1 MKSTIRWFYLTGS
14 LTVLVLALMG
24 VLWVMSVAAAPPGA
38 TELTGGELAT
48 NVSVVSPDLDI
59 VSGDREYGVVEVT
72 LTNTALDTARF
83 VGDGPAGQSSDFDL
97 NKDGDK
103 DSDDAILITIQ
114 ETDVYEG
121 TSFRVRLRDGVEI
134 EVDYQLE
141 YLPEDLNTI
150 LPMVD
155 RNGSGSVTIAD
166 IEIADDVEGATH
178 GPSDVSLIE
187 VQDAADGR
195 LLFYTKSDLK
205 AGNVFALRFATSP
218 QETALTNVKGD
229 SGSFDLLTVEA
240 IKGTAGEYS
249 GTFIAVEDIVIDM
262 GTGLG
267 DLDTI
272 THEQHDVPA
281 GLRGNV
287 SLEDQI
293 VEAPGPIAASTQFD
307 VTLKNPPLRSTR
319 GHDSV
324 TAADITIGTAGVS
337 IVTVVDQT
345 TGWIRL
351 MTDANTT
358 LDTGDDIKVT
368 YRGSDSFEIEV
379 DFAPMEGPFTE
390 KIVPSDTDVLAEFE
404 DFFQIISTNTGTGVT
419 KIGVIVGTGDD
430 DDDLN
435 EALASHI
442 TVIGVSYTGTELV
455 TVPTAV
461 TANGTFEV
469 TLDFAPQDAN
479 GIDAVTAA
487 DVVII
492 TGDVGVT
499 RGDVVSVNGRS
510 VTFRADSTL
519 VGGETFT
526 VAYALRVGQNPR
538 NALRPNEQVRPVIQV
553 GAGSRVTITSDD
565 DKATVDA
572 ESDAPQFENAT
583 PGDGSATDDL
593 AQVLSIDIS
602 DALAG
607 VDTDTIRFLV
617 SDDEEVLTADADL
630 QVFGDGND
638 ENITITTLG
647 DIITAS
653 VALDDLDDL
662 PGLLIDDDGVTDV
675 FWFVQASDEA
685 GNTAT
690 TDADSDDGG
699 NQGFSLRVDNEDP
712 EIEGVFIGDLWN
724 ADEDRIDGDR
734 RIGVGQ
740 FLGGSGNPKM
750 IRVEFSEDLD
760 GNSITTSDFSVTDA
774 DGNPLAIAN
783 VQWFDEDNSDE
794 RAGAAVAR
802 RSVFIE
808 LEQALSAGDVPQVNL
823 IGTVNDAAGNTVTN
837 VTIESDDVN
846 DGIAPTATVL
856 LDTTLSTEDVVITV
870 RADES
875 IRTLEPELE
884 LFISTSDDSDIAVAV
899 ATGIQPPRSKR
910 TSGENEWT
918 FNLSIADSNKYSVVV
933 TVDDASRNQ
942 STTGE
947 KDWTDSGSISFEIDD
962 TLPRPVD
969 AAGKLTTLPL
979 DDELEATFSDPFFIE
994 INWLSEDAEYTG
1006 DSQKNVDLTKAV
1018 LDEGDSNERDVM
1030 GLTSSRDGR
1039 RWTIA
1044 VPGIGLGEHTLTFN
1058 GEDAL
1063 GNTLSDDEELTF
1075 TVVARPSFG
1084 LSLTPG
1090 MNLVSIPGEPSNNA
1104 INTVF
1109 GDSPAVDL
1117 VFTRDGDLWLVAQR
1131 DAESDM
1137 FEATGGIS
1145 DLTSID
1151 AQHAYWVRAS
1161 ASVTVEIDIPA
1172 LGAQRLLPSIDV
1184 MGNTWN
1190 LVPVI
1195 SLLPLEKIPQ
1205 GSTLDADNYL
1215 GTNWT
1220 RAFTFERGQWRGVV
1234 TNLGV
1239 THICGNPDQT
1249 PVTTGDCGAQDPANA
1264 GEFFTEDEGAQT
1276 DDAVDIGRG
1285 YWVWFT
1291 EDGTITP

>member
-1 MKSTIRWFYLTGS
+1 
-14 LTVLVLALMG
+14 MG
-24 VLWVMSVAAAPPGA
+24 
-38 TELTGGELAT
+38 
-48 NVSVVSPDLDI
+48 
-59 VSGDREYGVVEVT
+59 
-72 LTNTALDTARF
+72 
-83 VGDGPAGQSSDFDL
+83 
-97 NKDGDK
+97 
-103 DSDDAILITIQ
+103 
-114 ETDVYEG
+114 
-121 TSFRVRLRDGVEI
+121 DGVEI
-134 EVDYQLE
+134 EVPYQRE
-141 YLPEDLNTI
+141 NLPADLATI
-150 LPMVD
+150 LPIVD

-166 IEIADDVEGATH
+166 IEIADPDDVAGANI
-178 GPSDVSLIE
+178 GPSDVRLTE
-187 VQDAADGR
+187 VQDAATGR
-195 LLFYTKSDLK
+195 LLFFATNDLVT
-205 AGNVFALRFATSP
+205 GDTFALRFATSP

-240 IKGTAGEYS
+240 IDGTPGEYS
-249 GTFIAVEDIVIDM
+249 EAFIAVEDIVIDM

-267 DLDTI
+267 VLGTI
-272 THEQHDVPA
+272 VHEQHDVPA

-287 SLEDQI
+287 ALEDQI
-293 VEAPGPIAASTQFD
+293 VEAPVAIANSTLFN

-319 GHDSV
+319 GHNRG
-324 TAADITIGTAGVS
+324 TADDITIGTAGVS
-337 IVTVVDQT
+337 IVTVLNQT
-345 TGWIRL
+345 TGLIQL
-351 MTDANTT
+351 STDANTT

-379 DFAPMEGPFTE
+379 DFAPMAADFTAR
-390 KIVPSDTDVLAEFE
+390 IVPSDTDVDATFG
-404 DFFQIISTNTGTGVT
+404 DFFQIISTNKATGVT

-435 EALASHI
+435 EALPSHV
-442 TVIGVSYTGTELV
+442 TVLGVSYAGTELV
-455 TVPTAV
+455 TVPNAV
-461 TANGTFEV
+461 TTGGDTFNV

-479 GIDAVTAA
+479 NSDTVTAA
-487 DVVII
+487 DVVVI
-492 TGDVGVT
+492 TGDVAVT
-499 RGDVVSVNGRS
+499 GGGVVSVNGRS
-510 VTFRADSTL
+510 VTFTAAQAL
-519 VGGETFT
+519 AGGETFT
-526 VAYALRVGQNPR
+526 LAYALRVGQNPR
-538 NALRPNEQVRPVIQV
+538 NALLPDTNPRPVIQV

-572 ESDAPQFENAT
+572 ESDAPEFENAT

-593 AQVLSIDIS
+593 AQVLSIDIT

-607 VDTDTIRFLV
+607 VDTDSIRFLV
-617 SDDEEVLTADADL
+617 SDDEEVLTADANT
-630 QVFGDGND
+630 QIYGDGDD
-638 ENITITTLG
+638 EDITITTEG
-647 DIITAS
+647 DIVTAS

-662 PGLLIDDDGVTDV
+662 AGLLIDDDGVTDV
-675 FWFVQASDEA
+675 FWFVQASDAA

-690 TDADSDDGG
+690 TDSDSDDGG

-712 EIEGVFIGDLWN
+712 EIEGVFVGDQWN
-724 ADEDRIDGDR
+724 DDDDRIDGDR
-734 RIGVGQ
+734 RIGVDQ
-740 FLGGSGNPKM
+740 FLEGSGNSKM

-760 GNSITTSDFSVTDA
+760 GNSITASDFSVTDA
-774 DGNPLAIAN
+774 DGNPLTIAN

-794 RAGAAVAR
+794 RAGAAVVR
-802 RSVFIE
+802 RSIFIE
-808 LEQALSAGDVPQVNL
+808 LEQALGAGDVPQVEL
-823 IGTVNDAAGNTVTN
+823 IGTVSDVAGNTVTN

-870 RADES
+870 RTDEN

-884 LFISTSDDSDIAVAV
+884 LFISSSGDADADIAVAV
-899 ATGIQPPRSKR
+899 ATGIRPPRSKR

-918 FNLSIADSNKYSVVV
+918 FSLSITDSNKYSVVV

-947 KDWTDSGSISFEIDD
+947 DKWTDSGSISFEIDD

-969 AAGKLTTLPL
+969 DAGALTTLPV
-979 DDELEATFSDPFFIE
+979 DEELEATFSDPFFIE
-994 INWLSEDAEYTG
+994 INWLSEEGEYTG
-1006 DSQKNVDLTKAV
+1006 DSQKNVGLTKAV
-1018 LDEGDSNERDVM
+1018 LNEGDGNERDVM
-1030 GLTSSRDGR
+1030 SLTSTRDGR

-1075 TVVARPSFG
+1075 TVVARPSFD

-1090 MNLVSIPGEPSNNA
+1090 MNLVSIPGEPANNA

-1161 ASVTVEIDIPA
+1161 ASVTVEIDIRA
-1172 LGAQRLLPSIDV
+1172 LGAQQLLPSIDV
-1184 MGNTWN
+1184 TGKTWN

-1205 GSTLDADNYL
+1205 SSTLDADNYL
-1215 GTNWT
+1215 GANWT

-1234 TNLGV
+1234 PNPGAANV
-1239 THICGNPDQT
+1239 HQCDNPDQT
-1249 PVTTGDCGAQDPANA
+1249 EVTFGACGAQDPNNA
-1264 GEFFTEDEGAQT
+1264 GEFFTADRTGQT
-1276 DDAVDIGRG
+1276 DDAVEIGRG

-1291 EDGTITP
+1291 EDDTITP